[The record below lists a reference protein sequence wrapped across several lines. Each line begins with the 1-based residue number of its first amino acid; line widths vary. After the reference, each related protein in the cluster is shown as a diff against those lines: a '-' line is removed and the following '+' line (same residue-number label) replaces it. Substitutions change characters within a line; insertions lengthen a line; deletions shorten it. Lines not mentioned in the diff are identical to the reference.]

1 MATSTTTSPA
11 ISPSKMPI
19 YPTMDSLQ
27 AVVELAY
34 SQFPGIPQ
42 NTVLGVLFIYH
53 NTLLAQLDK
62 EKP

>member
-1 MATSTTTSPA
+1 
-11 ISPSKMPI
+11 MPI

-53 NTLLAQLDK
+53 NTLLAQLEK

>member
-1 MATSTTTSPA
+1 MATSTTSPA

-53 NTLLAQLDK
+53 NTLLAQLEK